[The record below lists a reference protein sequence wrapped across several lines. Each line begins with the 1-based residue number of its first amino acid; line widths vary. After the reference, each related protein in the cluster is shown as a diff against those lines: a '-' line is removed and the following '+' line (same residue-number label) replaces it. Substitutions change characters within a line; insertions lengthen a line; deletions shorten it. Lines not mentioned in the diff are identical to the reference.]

1 MVLDTES
8 RVCFTGGMETI
19 RLTAQVTATDLDDVY
34 GPGRK
39 IETLDECFRR
49 CRTET
54 MRSQDGKTQ
63 YTMNHESFATH
74 RLGFQRATAY
84 GTQRP
89 HEGLKIVEIY
99 AGWVQASLDAID
111 AHWSAEMDRLLAAFQ
126 PNDPANST
134 MTYDE
139 WNKAMVALE
148 VSCGVKRTNVTKAA
162 YGITYKEFVA

>member
-1 MVLDTES
+1 
-8 RVCFTGGMETI
+8 METI
-19 RLTAQVTATDLDDVY
+19 HLTAPVTATDLDDVY
-34 GPGRK
+34 GPDRK

-63 YTMNHESFATH
+63 YTMNHEGFHTA
-74 RLGFQRATAY
+74 RIGFQRATAY

-99 AGWVQASLDAID
+99 AAWVQASLDAIE
-111 AHWSAEMDRLLAAFQ
+111 AHWSSEMDRLLAAFI
-126 PNDPANST
+126 PSDPANST
-134 MTYDE
+134 MTYEE
-139 WNKAMVALE
+139 WSKATAALE

-162 YGITYKEFVA
+162 YGITYKEFAA